1 VETILGLIV
10 AAALI
15 LVVRE
20 RFVSKYG
27 RWLLSKEEERE
38 RVPVER
44 TLPRDSLWH
53 EDMRPKDRDLF
64 AGPTDS

>member
-1 VETILGLIV
+1 METILGLIV
-10 AAALI
+10 AAVLI

-27 RWLLSKEEERE
+27 RWLLRKEEEGE
-38 RVPVER
+38 RVAVDR

-53 EDMRPKDRDLF
+53 EDMGPKDRDVF